1 MDKVFLIARR
11 EFLAYVSTWGFW
23 VSLVTTPL
31 LMGVFALAPT
41 VLRNSEPARVITIV
55 ADNPDDLAAVRDAFA
70 ENERARTRRALRT
83 ASLTAPEG
91 VSDAALEAFDAQ
103 PDTSSA
109 VAAAKAELEKAG
121 VAVAFSIPAAEYILI
136 DPPAPDPK
144 ALEPLLTGDR
154 TLDIAGKQR
163 PLFAALFV
171 SRSGP
176 QTVALDYWSD
186 NVTSD
191 EPKDIAEDGLKLR
204 LKNAALSEEGL
215 DRARLDAIDGL
226 GPTVN
231 QYRPGAESTVSDKD
245 RAPILVAVVLM
256 IVLWTSIFS
265 IINMLLTGVIEE
277 KSNKILDTLL
287 TSVAPWQML
296 TGKLIGVAT
305 LSLTMFLI
313 WGGLGAGVLVN
324 AASGAGGLLGG
335 ALAALSNPSLI
346 IIFFLSFVLGYIL
359 FGVLYLAIGSLCE
372 TLNESQTLVSPLTL
386 LLFTPVLL
394 IGPAFSNPDSPLIVG
409 LSWVPLFS
417 PFLLIV
423 RAGGGMDLAEA
434 LPPLALTAAT
444 VVIVLLL
451 AGRVFGAGATGQL
464 SMDDVKKL
472 LGRGKKAEAKA

>member
-1 MDKVFLIARR
+1 MNKVFLIARR

-23 VSLVTTPL
+23 VSLITTPL
-31 LMGVFALAPT
+31 LMGVFAFAPT
-41 VLRNSEPARVITIV
+41 VLRNSEPARVITII
-55 ADNPDDLAAVRDAFA
+55 ADTPGDLEAVRDAFG
-70 ENERARTRRALRT
+70 ENERDRTRRALRT

-91 VSDAALEAFDAQ
+91 VADAALDAFDAQ
-103 PDTSSA
+103 PDTATA
-109 VAAAKAELEKAG
+109 VAAAKAKLQEAG
-121 VAVAFSIPAAEYILI
+121 AAITFTVPAAEYILI
-136 DPPAPDPK
+136 DPPARDAK
-144 ALEPLLTGDR
+144 ALEPYLTGDSK
-154 TLDIAGKQR
+154 LKVAGKER

-176 QTVALDYWSD
+176 QSVQLDYWSD

-191 EPKDIAEDGLKLR
+191 DPKDIAEDGLQQM
-204 LKNAALSEEGL
+204 LKNTALSEQGL
-215 DRARLDAIDGL
+215 DRDRLDAIDAL
-226 GPTVN
+226 SPTVN
-231 QYRPGAESTVSDKD
+231 QYRPGADSKVSEKD

-287 TSVAPWQML
+287 TSAAPWQL
-296 TGKLIGVAT
+296 LVGKMIGVAT

-346 IIFFLSFVLGYIL
+346 AIFFLSFALGYTL
-359 FGVLYLAIGSLCE
+359 YGVLFLAIGSLCE

-386 LLFTPVLL
+386 LLFTPILM

-409 LSWVPLFS
+409 LSWVPLFA

-423 RAGGGMDLAEA
+423 RAGGGMELLEA

-451 AGRVFGAGATGQL
+451 AGRVFGAGATGQI